1 MMTMRA
7 LDTHPY
13 DSTAHVR
20 DLEALAREAH
30 VPFEDVAHLYDC
42 ELAALATGARI
53 TNFLPV
59 LATRKVRAILR
70 YRHHPA
76 CAPAAVEAPAQTPP
90 PEGPR

>member
-1 MMTMRA
+1 MRA

-30 VPFEDVAHLYDC
+30 VPFEDVAHLYDR
-42 ELAALATGARI
+42 ELAALAAGACI

-59 LATRKVRAILR
+59 LATRKVRALLR
-70 YRHHPA
+70 HRHHPA
-76 CAPAAVEAPAQTPP
+76 CAPAAVEAPAQPPP
-90 PEGPR
+90 PEGPH